1 MHTLAIP
8 ALLIS
13 LLLPLT
19 VFCENCEKP
28 YNVEI
33 LVSDDVNG
41 DIKNLTAQGAITL
54 HQDVFQVLVANQ
66 TIKKLCQ
73 NYVIINNELTV
84 LQLLNNSIEDISPSA
99 FNISATL
106 ALLKISEN
114 PLNTIKKGVF
124 NEVRTKELDLSYN
137 NIAVIEADAL
147 ENNTYLEIIKLNH
160 NFIKE
165 FDPNWFTKTPNVYK
179 ISAIYNE
186 MTKIPAYAFVN
197 MTKSRP
203 LKIRLSANRIEE
215 IDPMALEGAG
225 IIDMLKLGG
234 NRIRELPGQLFVNKT
249 IKSLQV
255 DTNKLQCFPE
265 EFFNSTLTELTFEDN
280 TSFDCACLIR
290 VKNFVEDRNVTV
302 VYPAIICEDK
312 SKGVQ
317 IVFNKDKT
325 FKIPIIK
332 PSTV

>member
-1 MHTLAIP
+1 MHTLAVS
-8 ALLIS
+8 ALLVS
-13 LLLPLT
+13 LLLT
-19 VFCENCEKP
+19 VSCENCENP
-28 YNVEI
+28 LNVEI
-33 LVSDDVNG
+33 LVYDDVNG
-41 DIKNLTAQGAITL
+41 DIKNFTSEGVITVSE
-54 HQDVFQVLVANQ
+54 DVFQVLVANQ

-106 ALLKISEN
+106 ALFKISEN

-124 NEVRTKELDLSYN
+124 NHVRTKELDLSYN

-165 FDPNWFTKTPNVYK
+165 FDPNWFIKTPNVYK

-186 MTKIPAYAFVN
+186 MTRIPAYAFVN
-197 MTKSRP
+197 MTKTRP

-215 IDPMALEGAG
+215 IDPLALEGAG
-225 IIDMLKLGG
+225 VIDVLRVSG
-234 NRIRELPGQLFVNKT
+234 NRIRDIPGQLFVNKT

-265 EFFNSTLTELTFEDN
+265 QFFNSTLTELTFEEN

-290 VKNFVEDRNVTV
+290 VKNFVEDRNITV
-302 VYPAIICEDK
+302 IYPSIICEDK
-312 SKGVQ
+312 AREVQ

-325 FKIPIIK
+325 FKIPLMK
-332 PSTV
+332 PSTL

>member
-1 MHTLAIP
+1 MHSKAVP
-8 ALLIS
+8 ALILSIF
-13 LLLPLT
+13 LT
-19 VFCENCEKP
+19 VFGENCENP
-28 YNVEI
+28 LNVEMI
-33 LVSDDVNG
+33 VYDDING
-41 DIKNLTAQGAITL
+41 DTKNITSEGVITL
-54 HQDVFQVLVANQ
+54 TEDVFQVLVANQ

-73 NYVIINNELTV
+73 NYVVLNNELTV

-106 ALLKISEN
+106 ALFKISEN

-215 IDPMALEGAG
+215 IDPLALEGAG
-225 IIDMLKLGG
+225 IIDVFRVSG
-234 NRIRELPGQLFVNKT
+234 NRLRELPGRLFLNNT

-255 DTNKLQCFPE
+255 DTNKLQCFPDTI
-265 EFFNSTLTELTFEDN
+265 FNSSLTELTFEEN
-280 TSFDCACLIR
+280 TEFDCACLIK
-290 VKNFVEDRNVTV
+290 VKNMVEEKNITV
-302 VYPAIICEDK
+302 IYPSIICEDK
-312 SKGVQ
+312 AKEVQ

-325 FKIPIIK
+325 FKIPLIK
-332 PSTV
+332 PSALL